1 MKFVFLLTTVFF
13 YALFAVY
20 GIDLPKKDSNH
31 DQVSHA
37 AAPKAQKPKAHTII
51 TDKAFTTD
59 SLNLPAVADESKQ
72 QTLRFDHRFVV
83 YEYEILKNG
92 TTNPKQ
98 IAVLKSMKAPKSSVG
113 PLTKENLA
121 AFYQISGKK
130 IEINNTYLKS
140 RRDIGLNLIAGNTF
154 NGLSA
159 TTGRVEYYLSKTM
172 GDMILPG
179 KTGRGLTSVKIYFEG
194 GQKKNNL
201 YIGEKTDEFTF
212 RRGSIGIGKD
222 YYPLRFMHWGP
233 YAGYGMEFTRQTQS
247 ENLLSTNFAE
257 FGARMGINLRHNFQL
272 IGSVTY
278 YHLINSVLLNEARDV
293 VEPRYDY
300 KSTFPDR
307 TGIGY
312 SIAFR
317 LML

>member
-1 MKFVFLLTTVFF
+1 MKFVLVFTASFF
-13 YALFAVY
+13 YTLFAVN
-20 GIDLPKKDSNH
+20 GIGLPGKDSTYDHVSQAILKRPKKSE
-31 DQVSHA
+31 VLTFT
-37 AAPKAQKPKAHTII
+37 P
-51 TDKAFTTD
+51 DKTLTTG
-59 SLNLPAVADESKQ
+59 SLNPNTEAKGSKQ
-72 QTLRFDHRFVV
+72 QSLKFDHRFVV
-83 YEYEILKNG
+83 YEYENFKNG

-98 IAVLKSMKAPKSSVG
+98 IAVLKSMKAPRSSVG
-113 PLTKENLA
+113 PLTEENLA

-130 IEINNTYLKS
+130 IEISNTYIKS

-179 KTGRGLTSVKIYFEG
+179 KSGKGLTSLKIYFEG

-201 YIGEKTDEFTF
+201 NVDEITDQFTF
-212 RRGSIGIGKD
+212 TRGSIGIGKD

-247 ENLLSTNFAE
+247 QNLLSTNFVE
-257 FGARMGINLRHNFQL
+257 LGARMGINLRHNFQL
-272 IGSVTY
+272 IGSVTW
-278 YHLINSVLLNEARDV
+278 YHLINSVLLNEAGDV
-293 VEPRYDY
+293 IEPSYDY
-300 KSTFPDR
+300 KGTFPDR
-307 TGIGY
+307 SGIGY